1 MNIKLIGA
9 AVVVLLMGASAYGA
23 FFVAPTE
30 LTMGLVQRIF
40 YLHAPCGMTALAAF
54 LVCFV
59 GDVNFLRRREAR
71 WDLLAVLGGGV
82 GVGVLGGVLFS
93 GALLGP

>member
-59 GDVNFLRRREAR
+59 GNVNFLRRREAR
-71 WDLLAVLGGGV
+71 GDWLAVAGAGV
-82 GVGVLGGVLFS
+82 GPGILSGVVFGVPDLGQ
-93 GALLGP
+93 